1 MVSSLSVVMAFAK
14 MTGITEV
21 SSLRRASAM
30 VPDWTSHLAPA
41 AKTTSVA
48 TAGRGVDTD
57 LVIVVGNKC
66 SGFVTLLLVGG
77 FLTSLAQDGG

>member
-1 MVSSLSVVMAFAK
+1 
-14 MTGITEV
+14 
-21 SSLRRASAM
+21 M